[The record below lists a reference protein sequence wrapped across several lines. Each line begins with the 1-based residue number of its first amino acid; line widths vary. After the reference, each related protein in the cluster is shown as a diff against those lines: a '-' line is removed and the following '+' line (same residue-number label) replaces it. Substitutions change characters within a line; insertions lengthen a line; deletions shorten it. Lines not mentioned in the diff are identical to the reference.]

1 MSRVDLFQLETFLTV
16 AREGSFSR
24 AAKKLYRTQPA
35 VSQTVRKL
43 EDEIGEPLFD
53 RSSREGILT
62 DTGKVLLEYAE
73 KLLNMRVEAMGAL
86 QELREMSKGKLC
98 IAANEFTCLYL
109 LPILNEFRRVHPM
122 VRVTI
127 ERSFASKIPDQLLNH
142 SVEMGVL
149 TFRPDDSLRSIVVYR
164 DELAFVVPPTHPLA
178 RVKEVTIKQ
187 LGAEY
192 FVAHHVPSPYR
203 AKVLETFQKRKV
215 PLHMDVELP
224 TIEAIKKFVGMGN
237 GVALIPAICLEAE
250 LQRGELMAVP
260 CKDLMFE
267 RRLRVV
273 YRKNATLSHA
283 ARAFLNMAEAYAER
297 EGGRYMFQQ
306 ER

>member
-1 MSRVDLFQLETFLTV
+1 MDLFQLETFLTV

-43 EDEIGEPLFD
+43 EDEIGESLFD

-73 KLLNMRVEAMGAL
+73 KLLNMRGEAIGAL
-86 QELREMSKGKLC
+86 QELREMNKGKLC

-109 LPILNEFRRVHPM
+109 LPVLNEFRRLHPM

-164 DELAFVVPPTHPLA
+164 DELAFVVPPMHPLA
-178 RVKEVTIKQ
+178 RAKEVSIKQ

-224 TIEAIKKFVGMGN
+224 TIEAIKKFVAMGN
-237 GVALIPAICLEAE
+237 GVALIPAICLE
-250 LQRGELMAVP
+250 GELKSGELVSVP

-267 RRLRVV
+267 RKLRVV

-283 ARAFLNMAEAYAER
+283 ARAFLNIAEAYSER
-297 EGGRYMFQQ
+297 EAGRYMFQQ

>member
-1 MSRVDLFQLETFLTV
+1 MDLFQLETFLTV

-35 VSQTVRKL
+35 ISQTVRKL
-43 EDEIGEPLFD
+43 EDEVGESLFD

-73 KLLNMRVEAMGAL
+73 KLLNMRGEAISSL
-86 QELREMSKGKLC
+86 SELKEMNKGKLC

-109 LPILNEFRRVHPM
+109 LPILNDFRRLHPM
-122 VRVTI
+122 VKVTV
-127 ERSFASKIPDQLLNH
+127 ERSLASHIPDQLLNH
-142 SVEMGVL
+142 SVEMGVISY
-149 TFRPDDSLRSIVVYR
+149 RPDDSLRSTLVYR

-178 RVKEVTIKQ
+178 RSKDVSIKQ

-215 PLHMDVELP
+215 PLHMDVEMP
-224 TIEAIKKFVGMGN
+224 TIEAIKKFVSMGN
-237 GVALIPAICLEAE
+237 GVALIPAICIETE
-250 LQRGELMAVP
+250 LASGDLVRVP
-260 CKDLMFE
+260 CKDLVFE
-267 RRLRVV
+267 RKLRIV
-273 YRKNATLSHA
+273 YRKNAALSHA
-283 ARAFLNMAEAYAER
+283 GRAFLQMAEQFAQR

>member
-1 MSRVDLFQLETFLTV
+1 MDLFQLETFLTV

-35 VSQTVRKL
+35 ISQTVRKL
-43 EDEIGEPLFD
+43 EDEIGESLFD

-73 KLLNMRVEAMGAL
+73 KLLNMRTEAMGAL
-86 QELREMSKGKLC
+86 QELKEMSKGKLS

-109 LPILNEFRRVHPM
+109 LPVLNEFRRLHPM
-122 VRVTI
+122 VKVTI
-127 ERSFASKIPDQLLNH
+127 ERALASHIPDELLNH
-142 SVEMGVL
+142 SVEMGLL
-149 TFRPDDSLRSIVVYR
+149 TYRPDDSLRSILVYR

-178 RVKEVTIKQ
+178 RSKEVSIKQ

-203 AKVLETFQKRKV
+203 AKVLDTFQKRKV
-215 PLHMDVELP
+215 PLHMDVEMP
-224 TIEAIKKFVGMGN
+224 SIEAIKKFVALGN
-237 GVALIPAICLEAE
+237 GVALIPGICVEDE
-250 LQRGELMAVP
+250 LRRGDLVRVP
-260 CKDLMFE
+260 CRDLIFE
-267 RRLRVV
+267 RKVRLV
-273 YRKNATLSHA
+273 YRKNAALSHA
-283 ARAFLNMAEAYAER
+283 ARAFMNVAQAYAER
-297 EGGRYMFQQ
+297 EGGRYIFQQ

>member
-1 MSRVDLFQLETFLTV
+1 MDLFQLETFLTV

-43 EDEIGEPLFD
+43 EDEIGESLFD

-86 QELREMSKGKLC
+86 QELREMNKGKLC
-98 IAANEFTCLYL
+98 VAANEFTCLYL

-178 RVKEVTIKQ
+178 RVKDVTIKQ

-224 TIEAIKKFVGMGN
+224 TIEAIKKFVGLGN

-250 LQRGELMAVP
+250 LQRGELVAVP

-283 ARAFLNMAEAYAER
+283 ARAFLNMAENYAER

>member
-1 MSRVDLFQLETFLTV
+1 MDLFQLETFLTV

-43 EDEIGEPLFD
+43 EDEIGESLFD

-86 QELREMSKGKLC
+86 QELREMNKGKLC

-178 RVKEVTIKQ
+178 RVKDVTIKQ

-224 TIEAIKKFVGMGN
+224 TIEAIKKFVGLGN

-250 LQRGELMAVP
+250 LQRGELVAVP

-267 RRLRVV
+267 RKLRVV

-297 EGGRYMFQQ
+297 ESGRYMFQQ

>member
-1 MSRVDLFQLETFLTV
+1 LDLFQLETFLNV

-43 EDEIGEPLFD
+43 EDEIGESLFD

-73 KLLNMRVEAMGAL
+73 KLLNMRGEAIGAIH
-86 QELREMSKGKLC
+86 ELREMNKGKLC

-109 LPILNEFRRVHPM
+109 LPVLNDFRRLHPM
-122 VRVTI
+122 IKVTI
-127 ERSFASKIPDQLLNH
+127 ERSFASKIPDELLNH
-142 SVEMGVL
+142 SVEMGLL
-149 TFRPDDSLRSIVVYR
+149 TYRPDDSLRSTLVYR
-164 DELAFVVPPTHPLA
+164 DELAFVVPPTHPMA
-178 RVKEVTIKQ
+178 RMKEVSIKQ
-187 LGAEY
+187 LGTEY

-203 AKVLETFQKRKV
+203 AKVLDTFQKRKV
-215 PLHMDVELP
+215 PLHMEVEMPSL
-224 TIEAIKKFVGMGN
+224 EAIKKFVAMGN
-237 GVALIPAICLEAE
+237 GVALIPGLCVEDE
-250 LQRGELMAVP
+250 LRSGELVHVP
-260 CKDLMFE
+260 CKDMVFE
-267 RRLRVV
+267 RRIRIV

-283 ARAFLNMAEAYAER
+283 GRAFLEIAQAYAER
-297 EGGRYMFQQ
+297 EGGRFMFQQ

>member
-1 MSRVDLFQLETFLTV
+1 MDLFQLETFLTV

-35 VSQTVRKL
+35 ISQTVRKL

-73 KLLNMRVEAMGAL
+73 KLLNMRGEAISAL
-86 QELREMSKGKLC
+86 HELKEMNKGKLS

-109 LPILNEFRRVHPM
+109 LPVLNEFRRLHPM
-122 VRVTI
+122 VKVTI
-127 ERSFASKIPDQLLNH
+127 ERALASHIPDELLNH
-142 SVEMGVL
+142 SVEMGLL
-149 TFRPDDSLRSIVVYR
+149 TYRPDDSLRSILVYR

-178 RVKEVTIKQ
+178 RSKDVSIKQ

-203 AKVLETFQKRKV
+203 AKVLDTFQKRKV
-215 PLHMDVELP
+215 PLHMDVEMP
-224 TIEAIKKFVGMGN
+224 SIEAIKKFVALGN
-237 GVALIPAICLEAE
+237 GVALIPGICVEDE
-250 LQRGELMAVP
+250 LRRGDLVRVP
-260 CKDLMFE
+260 CKDLIFE
-267 RRLRVV
+267 RKVRLV
-273 YRKNATLSHA
+273 YRKNAALSHA
-283 ARAFLNMAEAYAER
+283 ARAFMNVAQAYSEK
-297 EGGRYMFQQ
+297 EPNGRYMFQQ

>member
-1 MSRVDLFQLETFLTV
+1 MDLFQLETFLTV

-43 EDEIGEPLFD
+43 EDEIGESLFD

-178 RVKEVTIKQ
+178 RVKDVTIKQ

-250 LQRGELMAVP
+250 LHRGELVAVP

-297 EGGRYMFQQ
+297 EGGRYIFQQ

>member
-1 MSRVDLFQLETFLTV
+1 VDLFQLETFLTV

-43 EDEIGEPLFD
+43 EDEIGESLFD

-224 TIEAIKKFVGMGN
+224 TIEAIKKFVGLGN

-250 LQRGELMAVP
+250 LQRGELVAVP

-267 RRLRVV
+267 RKLRVV

-297 EGGRYMFQQ
+297 EAGRYMFQQ

>member
-1 MSRVDLFQLETFLTV
+1 VDLFQLETFLTV

-35 VSQTVRKL
+35 ISQTVRKL
-43 EDEIGEPLFD
+43 EDEVGEPLFD

-73 KLLNMRVEAMGAL
+73 KLLNMRGEAISAL
-86 QELREMSKGKLC
+86 QELREMNKGKLSV
-98 IAANEFTCLYL
+98 AANEFTCLYM
-109 LPILNEFRRVHPM
+109 LPVLNEFRRLHPM
-122 VRVTI
+122 VKVTI
-127 ERSFASKIPDQLLNH
+127 ERSLASRIPDELLNH

-149 TFRPDDSLRSIVVYR
+149 TFRPDDSLRSIIVYR

-178 RVKEVTIKQ
+178 RSKEVNIRQ

-224 TIEAIKKFVGMGN
+224 TIEAIKKFVAMGN
-237 GVALIPAICLEAE
+237 GVALIPAICVEAE
-250 LQRGELMAVP
+250 LHRGDLVSLP
-260 CKDLMFE
+260 CKELAFE
-267 RRLRVV
+267 RKLRLV

-283 ARAFLNMAEAYAER
+283 ARAFMSIAENYAQR

>member
-1 MSRVDLFQLETFLTV
+1 VDLFQLETFLTV

-35 VSQTVRKL
+35 ISQTVRKL

-73 KLLNMRVEAMGAL
+73 KLLNMRGEAISAL
-86 QELREMSKGKLC
+86 QELKEMSKGKLS

-109 LPILNEFRRVHPM
+109 LPVLNEFRRLHPM
-122 VRVTI
+122 VKVTI
-127 ERSFASKIPDQLLNH
+127 ERALASHIPDELLNH
-142 SVEMGVL
+142 SVEMGLL
-149 TFRPDDSLRSIVVYR
+149 TYRPDDSLRSILVYR
-164 DELAFVVPPTHPLA
+164 DELAFVVPPSHPLA
-178 RVKEVTIKQ
+178 RAKDVSIKQ

-215 PLHMDVELP
+215 PLHMDVEMP
-224 TIEAIKKFVGMGN
+224 SIEAIKKFVAMGN
-237 GVALIPAICLEAE
+237 GVALIPGICVEDE
-250 LQRGELMAVP
+250 LKRGDLVRVP
-260 CKDLMFE
+260 CRDLIFE
-267 RRLRVV
+267 RRVRLV
-273 YRKNATLSHA
+273 YRKNAALSHA
-283 ARAFLNMAEAYAER
+283 ARAFINVAQAYAER
-297 EGGRYMFQQ
+297 EAGHYIFQQ

>member
-1 MSRVDLFQLETFLTV
+1 VDLFQLETFLTV

-43 EDEIGEPLFD
+43 EDEIGESLFD

-86 QELREMSKGKLC
+86 QELREMNKGKLC

-178 RVKEVTIKQ
+178 RVKDVTIKQ

-224 TIEAIKKFVGMGN
+224 TIEAIKKFVGLGN

-250 LQRGELMAVP
+250 LQRGELVAVP

-267 RRLRVV
+267 RKLRVV

-297 EGGRYMFQQ
+297 ESGRYMFQQ

>member
-1 MSRVDLFQLETFLTV
+1 LDLFQLETFMTV

-35 VSQTVRKL
+35 ISQTVRKL

-62 DTGKVLLEYAE
+62 DVGRVLLEYAE
-73 KLLNMRVEAMGAL
+73 KLLNMRSEAIVAL
-86 QELREMSKGKLC
+86 QELREMTKGKLS

-109 LPILNEFRRVHPM
+109 LPVLNDFRRLHPM
-122 VRVTI
+122 VRVII
-127 ERSFASKIPDQLLNH
+127 ERSLASRIPDELLNH
-142 SVEMGVL
+142 SVEMGIL
-149 TFRPDDSLRSIVVYR
+149 SFRPDEGLRSIIVYR

-178 RVKEVTIKQ
+178 RSKDVSIKQ
-187 LGAEY
+187 LGTEY

-203 AKVLETFQKRKV
+203 MKVLETFQKRKV

-237 GVALIPAICLEAE
+237 GVALIPAICVEGE
-250 LQRGELMAVP
+250 VHRGELVRIP
-260 CKDLMFE
+260 VKDLIFE
-267 RRLRVV
+267 RKLRLV

-283 ARAFLNMAEAYAER
+283 GRAFLQIAEAYAER
-297 EGGRYMFQQ
+297 EGGRYMFQA

>member
-1 MSRVDLFQLETFLTV
+1 VDLFQLETFLTV

-35 VSQTVRKL
+35 ISQTVRKL
-43 EDEIGEPLFD
+43 EDEVGESLFD

-62 DTGKVLLEYAE
+62 DSGKVLLEYAE
-73 KLLNMRVEAMGAL
+73 KLLNMRGEAISAL
-86 QELREMSKGKLC
+86 SELKEMNKGKLS

-109 LPILNEFRRVHPM
+109 LPILNDFRRLHPM
-122 VRVTI
+122 VKVTV
-127 ERSFASKIPDQLLNH
+127 ERSLASHIPDHLMNH
-142 SVEMGVL
+142 SVEMGVISY
-149 TFRPDDSLRSIVVYR
+149 RPDDSLRSILVYR

-178 RVKEVTIKQ
+178 RSKDVSIKQ

-215 PLHMDVELP
+215 PLHMDVEMP
-224 TIEAIKKFVGMGN
+224 TIEAIKKFVAMGN
-237 GVALIPAICLEAE
+237 GVALIPAICIETE
-250 LQRGELMAVP
+250 LAAGDLVRVP
-260 CKDLMFE
+260 CKDLVFE
-267 RRLRVV
+267 RKLRIA

-283 ARAFLNMAEAYAER
+283 GRAFLQMAEQFAQR